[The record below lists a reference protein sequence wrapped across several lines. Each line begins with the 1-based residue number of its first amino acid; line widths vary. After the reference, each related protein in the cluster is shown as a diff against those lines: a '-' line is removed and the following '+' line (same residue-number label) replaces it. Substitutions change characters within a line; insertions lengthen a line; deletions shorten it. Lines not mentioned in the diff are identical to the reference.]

1 MTDTSPALPPLT
13 VTTGLPPAP
22 VSPDVEIDLESDL
35 ESDLAIGDPA
45 PAHRVGTAADD
56 AGLARMIA
64 AFRVLQVRHAR
75 VLAHESAA
83 QGLGITDTRFLVH
96 LAASEGQATTPK
108 QAGDVLELSTG
119 AMTSLLDRLE
129 RHGHLERRPNPG
141 DRRSILVH
149 LTPSGAAVARAVS
162 AAYASAFSEAVPA
175 TERNGV
181 AAALEAIGAA
191 LDRRHRAATAR

>member
-13 VTTGLPPAP
+13 VTTSLPPAP
-22 VSPDVEIDLESDL
+22 VSPVVEIDVEI
-35 ESDLAIGDPA
+35 GVDPDVA
-45 PAHRVGTAADD
+45 PPALRAGTDPDD

-149 LTPSGAAVARAVS
+149 LTPSGAAVARAVG

-175 TERNGV
+175 AERIGV
-181 AAALEAIGAA
+181 AAALEDIGAA
-191 LDRRHRAATAR
+191 LDRRYRAATAR

>member
-1 MTDTSPALPPLT
+1 VTDTSPALPPLT

-22 VSPDVEIDLESDL
+22 VSPVVEIDVEI
-35 ESDLAIGDPA
+35 GVDPDVAA
-45 PAHRVGTAADD
+45 PALRAGTDADD

-149 LTPSGAAVARAVS
+149 LTPSGAAVARAVG

-175 TERNGV
+175 AERVGV
-181 AAALEAIGAA
+181 AAALEDIGAA
-191 LDRRHRAATAR
+191 LDRRYRAATAR

>member
-13 VTTGLPPAP
+13 VTTGLPAAP

-35 ESDLAIGDPA
+35 AIGGPTPA
-45 PAHRVGTAADD
+45 LRVGTDADADD

-149 LTPSGAAVARAVS
+149 LTPSGAAVARAVG

-175 TERNGV
+175 AERVGV
-181 AAALEAIGAA
+181 AAALEDIGAA
-191 LDRRHRAATAR
+191 LDRRYRAATAR

>member
-22 VSPDVEIDLESDL
+22 VSPDVEMHDLPTAP
-35 ESDLAIGDPA
+35 LAGV
-45 PAHRVGTAADD
+45 RADD
-56 AGLARMIA
+56 AGLARMIE
-64 AFRVLQVRHAR
+64 AFRLLQVRHAR

-83 QGLGITDTRFLVH
+83 HRLGVTDTRFLVH
-96 LAASEGQATTPK
+96 LAATEGHATTPK
-108 QAGDVLELSTG
+108 QAGDTLELSTG

-162 AAYASAFSEAVPA
+162 AAYADAFSEAVPA
-175 TERNGV
+175 AERNGV
-181 AAALEAIGAA
+181 AVALEDIGAA